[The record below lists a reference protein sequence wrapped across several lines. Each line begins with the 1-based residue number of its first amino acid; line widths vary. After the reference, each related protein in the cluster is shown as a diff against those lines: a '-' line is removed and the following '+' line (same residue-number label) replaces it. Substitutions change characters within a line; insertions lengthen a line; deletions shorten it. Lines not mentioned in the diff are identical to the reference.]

1 MEKKYRV
8 VIGDPFGG
16 YACIKADISA
26 EKADEIVSN
35 VNVDYFTSVFKVEN
49 DDILYEDLVPMEQ

>member
-16 YACIKADISA
+16 YACIKSDISA
-26 EKADEIVSN
+26 EKADEIVSGRA
-35 VNVDYFTSVFKVEN
+35 SGC
-49 DDILYEDLVPMEQ
+49 

>member
-16 YACIKADISA
+16 YACIKANISA
-26 EKADEIVSN
+26 EEADEIVSN
-35 VNVDYFTSVFKVEN
+35 EDADYFTSVFKVEN
-49 DDILYEDLVPMEQ
+49 DDILYKDLVPMEQ

>member
-16 YACIKADISA
+16 YACIKANISA
-26 EKADEIVSN
+26 EEADEIVSN
-35 VNVDYFTSVFKVEN
+35 EDVDYFTTVKKVEN
-49 DDILYEDLVPMEQ
+49 NHILYKDLVPME